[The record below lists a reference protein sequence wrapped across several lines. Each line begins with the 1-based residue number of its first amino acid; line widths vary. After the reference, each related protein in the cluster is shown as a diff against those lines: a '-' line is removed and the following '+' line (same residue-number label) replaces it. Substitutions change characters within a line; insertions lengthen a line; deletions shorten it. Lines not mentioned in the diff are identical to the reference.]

1 MKLPG
6 MPASNSRTFNLA
18 KENVLKARALH
29 AATSA
34 TVAAL
39 LPVEPADY
47 LENEKAALAYEEAC
61 LAIEAAHELG
71 GLAAMVRLT
80 EDKLIDAALLELAK
94 LKGKTMVDS
103 GLSANLPAMR
113 KNVVARAKMV
123 DLFLGLKL

>member
-1 MKLPG
+1 
-6 MPASNSRTFNLA
+6 
-18 KENVLKARALH
+18 
-29 AATSA
+29 
-34 TVAAL
+34 
-39 LPVEPADY
+39 VEPADY
-47 LENEKAALAYEEAC
+47 FENEKAALAYEEAC
-61 LAIEAAHELG
+61 VAIEAAHELD